1 MKIFSYHPVTRHFVE
16 VAEADPDPMQP
27 GEYIVPAFS
36 TTATPPAV
44 VAGQAAVYLPESD
57 RWEVQTLAAPEPEPE
72 PEPIPFSVKAA
83 AWRAAVKEHADMVAA
98 AFDFDDIAEA
108 VTYADEPAV
117 PKFQMLGAALRAWR
131 SLLWEAF
138 DAACMQIS
146 AGHDPEPATK
156 AELIALLPAFEAPNT
171 AVLDSTP
178 YVPPVADE
186 SEVQP

>member
-1 MKIFSYHPVTRHFVE
+1 MKIFSYHPDTRHFVE
-16 VAEADPDPMQP
+16 VADAEVNPMEP
-27 GEYIVPAFS
+27 GEYIVPAFA
-36 TTATPPAV
+36 TTAEPPFV
-44 VAGQAAVYLPESD
+44 VAGQAAVYLPDSD

-72 PEPIPFSVKAA
+72 PAPVAFSVKAA
-83 AWRAAVKEHADMVAA
+83 AWRAAVKEYADMVALA
-98 AFDFDDIAEA
+98 YDFDDIAEA

-146 AGHDPEPATK
+146 AGNVEEPKTK
-156 AELIALLPAFEAPNT
+156 PELIALLPAFEAPNT

-178 YVPPVADE
+178 YVPPTEDE
-186 SEVQP
+186 PEVQP

>member
-16 VAEADPDPMQP
+16 VAEADPDPMSP
-27 GEYIVPAFS
+27 GEFLVPAFA
-36 TTATPPAV
+36 TTAEPPAI
-44 VAGQAAVYLPESD
+44 VAGQAAVFVPEND

-72 PEPIPFSVKAA
+72 PAPVSFSVKAA
-83 AWRAAVKEHADMVAA
+83 AWRVAVKEHADMVAVA
-98 AFDFDDIAEA
+98 YDFDDMAEA

-146 AGHDPEPATK
+146 AGNTPEPKSK

-171 AVLDSTP
+171 AALDSTP
-178 YVPPVADE
+178 YVPPVEDE
-186 SEVQP
+186 PEVQP